1 MASALP
7 LVRPIIMCGG
17 SGTRLWPLSREAVP
31 KQFAPLLGKH
41 STFQETLLRLRDPA
55 LFGKPIIIAN
65 VGHRFLIERQMSEI
79 GLEADLVLEPIARDS
94 GPAIVAGSL
103 FCQERSPGQ
112 LALILAADHLVLK
125 PEAFRAAVAEGR
137 KAAVTGSIVTFGV
150 TPAGP
155 ATGYGYIEPGDTV
168 VGDVRA
174 VRRFVE
180 KPNLETA
187 IRYLEQGLL
196 WNSGN
201 FLFAPETV
209 IGEYE
214 ANDPGS
220 VATIRLALEQAN
232 EDLGVPVLDPEA
244 FNAARKISFDYAVME
259 KTRQAA
265 VVAGDFGWSDIGA
278 WDALWDVSERD
289 VHDNAVSG
297 EAVLVDTRN
306 SYVSS
311 ENQLVATL
319 GVNNLVV
326 VATRD
331 AVLVADKSR
340 SGEVKHVVDALRQEG
355 RPQANNH
362 ARVYRPWGWYQTL
375 ELQGRFQVKRIVV
388 YPGGQLSLQKHF
400 HRAEHWVVVRG
411 TAQVTVNE
419 DVSHLTENES
429 IYIPLGAVHRLE
441 NPGKIDAEIIEV
453 ASGSYLGEDDIIRL
467 EDAYR
472 RV

>member
-1 MASALP
+1 MSTSLP

-31 KQFAPLLGKH
+31 KQFAPLLGQR

-55 LFGKPIIIAN
+55 VFGKPIVIAN
-65 VGHRFLIERQMSEI
+65 LGHRFLIERQMKEI
-79 GLEADLVLEPIARDS
+79 GIEADLVLEPMARDS
-94 GPAIVAGSL
+94 GPAIVAGTL
-103 FCQERSPGQ
+103 VCQRNSPGD

-125 PEAFRAAVAEGR
+125 PEVFRAAVAEGR

-150 TPAGP
+150 NPAGP
-155 ATGYGYIEPGDTV
+155 ATGYGYIEPGETL
-168 VGDVRA
+168 VGNVHA

-180 KPNLETA
+180 KPDLPTA

-209 IGEYE
+209 LQEYE
-214 ANDPGS
+214 TQDPDS
-220 VATIRLALEQAN
+220 VATIRDALDRAN
-232 EDLGVPVLDPEA
+232 VDLGSPVLDAEA
-244 FNAARKISFDYAVME
+244 FGKARKISFDYAIME
-259 KTRQAA
+259 KTRHAA
-265 VVAGDFGWSDIGA
+265 VIGGDFGWSDIGA
-278 WDALWDVSERD
+278 WDALWAVTPQDEQ
-289 VHDNAVSG
+289 HNAIAG
-297 EAVLVDTRN
+297 DAVLIDTQN

-311 ENQLVATL
+311 ETQLVATL
-319 GVNNLVV
+319 GVENLVV

-340 SGEVKHVVDALRQEG
+340 SSDVKQLVDTLRQKG
-355 RPQANNH
+355 RPEASNH

-388 YPGGQLSLQKHF
+388 YPGGRLSLQKHF

-411 TAQVTVNE
+411 TARVTVDNAINE
-419 DVSHLTENES
+419 LTENQS
-429 IYIPLGAVHRLE
+429 VYIPLGAIHRLE
-441 NPGKIDAEIIEV
+441 NPGKIDVEIIEV
-453 ASGSYLGEDDIIRL
+453 QTGSYLGEDDIVRL
-467 EDAYR
+467 EDAYQR
-472 RV
+472 K